1 MPGIRSGSTVCLP
14 FWARSSPWLDG
25 GSARFEIDP
34 DVKHRLLNG
43 LDEIGLTLQ
52 KDEAISAYERDRER
66 LGPTTTSL

>member
-1 MPGIRSGSTVCLP
+1 MAAGR
-14 FWARSSPWLDG
+14 ARVDLDAQEVTFHG

-66 LGPTTTSL
+66 PGPVTTAL